1 MEFEEYNGWLNF
13 PTWDVFT
20 AMTSYYETQ
29 RALEYIADHA
39 STPNEVKRF
48 VTGAVEAWKADRT
61 TPHEE
66 AAHIVVQDFLMSAV
80 RRVNW
85 TAVYDTLRGERAEL
99 GDVDE
104 ITTLAYTLLSQT
116 DWESIVEEAEYLTDA
131 DNLLRDWLQDQ
142 CITWVESPDARRHRG
157 YVAQFANTVLDI
169 YFSVVAWE
177 NVTRALRS
185 N

>member
-1 MEFEEYNGWLNF
+1 MEFEEYNGWPNF

-29 RALEYIADHA
+29 QELEYIADQA
-39 STPNEVKRF
+39 SSPNEVKRF
-48 VTGAVEAWKADRT
+48 VIGVIEAWKADQP

-66 AAHIVVQDFLMSAV
+66 AARIVVQDFLMSGV

-99 GDVDE
+99 GDADE
-104 ITTLAYTLLSQT
+104 VTTLAYTLLSQT
-116 DWESIVEEAEYLTDA
+116 DWESITEEAEYLTDA

-157 YVAQFANTVLDI
+157 PVAQFANTVLDL

-177 NVTRALRS
+177 HVTRGLRS
-185 N
+185 S